1 MYLCTCH
8 VTLVSPHPG
17 EMKQAFALV
26 RLRLTMAAMHKLWL
40 FLVLFPMLLMA
51 QSDYPVPT
59 PSAEP
64 AQAPNRRQQA
74 AAAEQAEQRADSEQA
89 IRRVLLSQ
97 VEAWNHGSLG
107 GFMNGYW
114 RSSDLTFFS
123 GATVTRG
130 WEPTLQRYRER
141 YKTAGKEMGHLEF
154 QDLEIDLLSRRS
166 AVVMGRWKLTMS
178 DGKTPHGL
186 FTLIFK
192 RFPVGWRIVHDHT
205 SAE

>member
-8 VTLVSPHPG
+8 VTLVSLR
-17 EMKQAFALV
+17 KQVFALV
-26 RLRLTMAAMHKLWL
+26 PLGLTMAAMHKLWL
-40 FLVLFPMLLMA
+40 FLALFPVLLMA

-59 PSAEP
+59 PSARTAET
-64 AQAPNRRQQA
+64 PNGRQQA
-74 AAAEQAEQRADSEQA
+74 AAEEQRADSEQA
-89 IRRVLLSQ
+89 IKHVLLSQ
-97 VEAWNHGSLG
+97 VEAWNRGSLE

-114 RSSDLTFFS
+114 RSPDLTFYS
-123 GATVTRG
+123 GATVTKG
-130 WEPTLQRYRER
+130 WEPTLKRYRER
-141 YKTAGKEMGHLEF
+141 YKAAGKEMGHLEF

-166 AVVMGRWKLTMS
+166 AVVMGSWKLTMS

-186 FTLIFK
+186 FTLILK

>member
-1 MYLCTCH
+1 MAVNVPL
-8 VTLVSPHPG
+8 HPQCDFG
-17 EMKQAFALV
+17 KHQKQVFALI
-26 RLRLTMAAMHKLWL
+26 LWGLKMAGMHKLWL
-40 FLVLFPMLLMA
+40 FLALFPVLLMA

-59 PSAEP
+59 PSARP
-64 AQAPNRRQQA
+64 AETPNGRQQA
-74 AAAEQAEQRADSEQA
+74 AAAEQRADAEQA
-89 IRRVLLSQ
+89 IRHVLLSQ
-97 VEAWNHGSLG
+97 VEAWNHGSLE

-114 RSSDLTFFS
+114 RSPDLTFYS
-123 GATVTRG
+123 GGTVTKG
-130 WEPTLQRYRER
+130 WEPTLKRYRER
-141 YKTAGKEMGHLEF
+141 YKAAGKEMGHLEF